1 MEQPNGETMTI
12 GGRSARK
19 RSASSTNTGP
29 YRSVVDYETT
39 DDLRAAL
46 MTRKCDTPP
55 DDNVAAMIAAIQ
67 DGQPVQK
74 VRAKSMA
81 GLRRLG

>member
-1 MEQPNGETMTI
+1 MEQPHGETMTA
-12 GGRSARK
+12 GRRSSRK

-46 MTRKCDTPP
+46 MTAQCDTPP
-55 DDNVAAMIAAIQ
+55 DDNVAAMIAAIH

-74 VRAKSMA
+74 VRIK
-81 GLRRLG
+81 RLDGMFV